1 MRANLL
7 FCCIVLIAL
16 VFEYRAYVNR
26 EQETDQNL
34 EVSIK
39 NLLIYFLIID
49 LKRFLSRFKQKIEL
63 LETVRRYREEI
74 HHIQD
79 EAVHGHTHD

>member
-34 EVSIK
+34 EISIK
-39 NLLIYFLIID
+39 NLLRSLI
-49 LKRFLSRFKQKIEL
+49 
-63 LETVRRYREEI
+63 
-74 HHIQD
+74 
-79 EAVHGHTHD
+79 

>member
-1 MRANLL
+1 MSKTCFKNWDPVNIKTESEWRSRARKIMRANLL

-34 EVSIK
+34 EISIK
-39 NLLIYFLIID
+39 NLLRSLM
-49 LKRFLSRFKQKIEL
+49 
-63 LETVRRYREEI
+63 
-74 HHIQD
+74 
-79 EAVHGHTHD
+79 